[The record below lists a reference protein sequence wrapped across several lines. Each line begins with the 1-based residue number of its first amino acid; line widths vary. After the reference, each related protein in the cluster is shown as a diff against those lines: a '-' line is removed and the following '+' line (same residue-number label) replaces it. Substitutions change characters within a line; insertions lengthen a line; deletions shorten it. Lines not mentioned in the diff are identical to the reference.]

1 MSIRFSTQHHATQQ
15 TQANWQSR
23 RTSSSQNTASAGTDQ
38 TQAASDSTK
47 LAADMF
53 AKLDPNGT
61 GSVSKDDF
69 IAQMSAYLQAGRG
82 FRANQQQGGSEGA
95 QGHHHH
101 HRSESD
107 GSQATGSNQGQ
118 NLLDAINQAKNGQGS
133 GSTAGTPFSQGDL
146 LLAALSGRNLFPT
159 APAAETSTPSSGTD
173 SSGNTNLNSGL
184 GGMPVLNYGNL

>member
-23 RTSSSQNTASAGTDQ
+23 RTSSNQGTASGTDQ

-47 LAADMF
+47 LAEDMF
-53 AKLDPNGT
+53 SRLDPNGT

-82 FRANQQQGGSEGA
+82 FRANQQQGGSEGV
-95 QGHHHH
+95 QGRHHHH

-118 NLLDAINQAKNGQGS
+118 NLLDAINQAKNSQGS
-133 GSTAGTPFSQGDL
+133 DNTAGTPFSQGDL
-146 LLAALSGRNLFPT
+146 LLAALSGRNPFPT
-159 APAAETSTPSSGTD
+159 APAAETPTPSSGTD
-173 SSGNTNLNSGL
+173 SSGNSNLNSGL